1 MSDELIATPLRN
13 ACYTRHPEPILTE
26 KKMTRINPT
35 PFKLIPILLALP
47 SLAIISC
54 ASAAQQ
60 PAFAV
65 ATIRPATAEV
75 KFEHDGKTELSG
87 DSLRMQDVMV
97 STCIKLAYH
106 VQDSQIIG
114 PAWTR
119 TERMDIT
126 AKSDGPA
133 DEDAMKQ
140 MLQALLADRF
150 YLSFHREQREMKAIV
165 FTVVPNGPKLHP
177 AAAPDAKPFRQ
188 NSANGTV
195 ATSMPIREFIDF
207 LSGPLEM
214 PAVDHTGLT
223 GKYDFAIDFTP
234 YLPDA
239 KNMSPDRP
247 DMTAIL
253 KAALHDELGLN
264 MDAAKTQVEVLV
276 IDRVEKPSP
285 N

>member
-1 MSDELIATPLRN
+1 ML
-13 ACYTRHPEPILTE
+13 
-26 KKMTRINPT
+26 INPT

-47 SLAIISC
+47 MLVII
-54 ASAAQQ
+54 ASASAQP

-65 ATIRPATAEV
+65 ATIRPTTAEV
-75 KFEHDGKTELSG
+75 QFEHDGKTEFSG
-87 DSLRMQDVMV
+87 DALRMQDVML

-114 PAWTR
+114 PAWVR

-133 DEDAMKQ
+133 DPDTMKQ

-150 YLSFHREQREMKAIV
+150 HLSFHREQKEMKAIV
-165 FTVVPNGPKLHP
+165 FTVASSGSKLSP
-177 AAAPDAKPFRQ
+177 AAAPDVKPFRQ

-195 ATSMPIREFIDF
+195 AKSMPIREFIDF
-207 LSGPLEM
+207 LSGPMEM
-214 PAVDHTGLT
+214 PAVDHTGLP

-264 MDAAKTQVEVLV
+264 MDSAKTQVEILV
-276 IDRVEKPSP
+276 IDHVEKPSP